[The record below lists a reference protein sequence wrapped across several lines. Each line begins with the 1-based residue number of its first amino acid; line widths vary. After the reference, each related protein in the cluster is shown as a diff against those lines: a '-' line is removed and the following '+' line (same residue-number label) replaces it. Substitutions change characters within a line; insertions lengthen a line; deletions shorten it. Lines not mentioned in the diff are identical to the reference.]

1 MKRIIGAGLFL
12 LLSSSLA
19 ANPEQVERFEQAYRL
34 VNDYYWDHSRSQ
46 SDWQAIGDKYR
57 STLADINTWAE
68 LYAML
73 DQMYGELGDAHS
85 TVLAPEQAHSL
96 LGEGLCFP
104 LPFSEAWSGVL
115 SQAELAQQA
124 KFEAKLQ
131 DQILYLRIPDLI
143 QSQQLGQLR
152 HDFERLEPQAK
163 LGIILDLR
171 GNPGGLTLHMAEVAG
186 WFTRGAL
193 WRIVTRSYGVLPQ
206 TTIPLWGPPLTQKP
220 LVVLIDRNVNSAAEG
235 LAGALK
241 QAGRAYLI
249 GEKTAGN
256 TEAVLPY
263 CFPDGAVALVAAGVL
278 APLSGATWEGRG
290 VAPDQTGATANQG
303 LELARTYLQNLAQ

>member
-1 MKRIIGAGLFL
+1 MKQIVGAGLFL

-19 ANPEQVERFEQAYRL
+19 ATPEQVERFEQAYRL
-34 VNDYYWDHSRSQ
+34 VNEYYWDLSRSQ
-46 SDWQAIGDKYR
+46 SNWQEVGEKYR
-57 STLADINTWAE
+57 PKLAHVNTWVE
-68 LYAML
+68 LYTLL

-85 TVLAPEQAHSL
+85 TVIAPEQARSL

-104 LPFSEAWSGVL
+104 LPFSEAWSGL
-115 SQAELAQQA
+115 LGQAEPTEQPE
-124 KFEAKLQ
+124 FEATIQ
-131 DQILYLRIPDLI
+131 DQVLYLRVPDLV
-143 QSQQLGQLR
+143 QSQQLSQLR
-152 HDFERLEPQAK
+152 QDFERLEPQAA

-171 GNPGGLTLHMAEVAG
+171 GNPGGLTLHMAEVTG

-206 TTIPLWGPPLTQKP
+206 TTIPLWGPPLTNKP
-220 LVVLIDRNVNSAAEG
+220 LVVLIDQNVNSAAEG

-278 APLSGATWEGRG
+278 APLSGPTWEGRG
-290 VAPDQTGATANQG
+290 VAPDQTAASSEQG
-303 LELARTYLQNLAQ
+303 LELARNYLQNLDQ

>member
-12 LLSSSLA
+12 LLGGSLA
-19 ANPEQVERFEQAYRL
+19 ASPEQVERFEQAYRL
-34 VNDYYWDHSRSQ
+34 VDEYYWDISRSQ
-46 SDWQAIGDKYR
+46 SDWQEVGEKYR

-73 DQMYGELGDAHS
+73 DRMYGELGDAHS
-85 TVLAPEQAHSL
+85 TVLAPEQARAL
-96 LGEGLCFP
+96 IGEGLCFP
-104 LPFSEAWSGVL
+104 LPFSEAWSGLLGQVEPTERP
-115 SQAELAQQA
+115 Q
-124 KFEAKLQ
+124 FEAKLQ

-143 QSQQLGQLR
+143 QSQKLRQLR
-152 HDFERLEPQAK
+152 QDFERLEPQAD

-206 TTIPLWGPPLTQKP
+206 TTMPLWGAPLTNKP
-220 LVVLIDRNVNSAAEG
+220 LAILIDQNVNSAAEG
-235 LAGALK
+235 LAGAL
-241 QAGRAYLI
+241 QQTGRAYLI
-249 GEKTAGN
+249 GANTAGN

-278 APLSGATWEGRG
+278 APLSGPTWEGRG
-290 VAPDQTGATANQG
+290 VAPDQTAAGTEQG
-303 LELARTYLQNLAQ
+303 LELARDYLQNLAQ